1 MTDEINLLIVDDEEK
16 TRRILEL
23 NLNKRYRLHLAE
35 SGSAALELVRS
46 RPIDIVLTD
55 LKMPDMDGRTV
66 LREVKAKGR
75 SIPVIVMTAYG
86 TIENAVAVIQ
96 EGAFDYVVKPV
107 DLDQLDLVLDRAVG
121 HVLLLRENEQL
132 RSKLMMAEGVPD
144 IVTASHSMQ
153 QIVKLIQQIAPTDF
167 TVLIEGET
175 GTGKE
180 LVARAI
186 HALSPRV
193 SKPFVA
199 VNCGAIPRELLES
212 EFFGS
217 ERGAF
222 TGAVGRRAGKFEQAN
237 GGTLFL
243 DEIGEFPLDLQVKL
257 LRALEERAIT
267 RVGGSESL
275 ALDFRIIAATNRRLG
290 DEVAAGRFRSDLYY
304 RLNVIVCSLPP
315 LRERVEDTPLLAQH
329 FLLKHQQRAGKNLK
343 GIDQRALA
351 YLKSYHWPGN
361 IRELENVMMR
371 SIVSATTDLVTIDDL
386 PPDMSLKPS
395 TQEGKLPS
403 TFEEFKQMKNQFKDE
418 YLKQLEQAFLLE
430 HLRRNNWN
438 ISQTARIVGMDRRL
452 LQNMMKEQGLMK
464 PTDETVPS

>member
-35 SGSAALELVRS
+35 SGSAALELVRA

-55 LKMPDMDGRTV
+55 LKMPDVDGQTV
-66 LREVKAKGR
+66 LREVKARGS

-86 TIENAVAVIQ
+86 TIENAVTVIR
-96 EGAFDYVVKPV
+96 EGAFDYVVKPI
-107 DLDQLDLVLDRAVG
+107 DLDQLELVLDRAVG
-121 HVLLLRENEQL
+121 HVLLLRENERL

-144 IVTASHSMQ
+144 IVTASLSMQ
-153 QIVKLIQQIAPTDF
+153 QIIKLIQQIAPTDF
-167 TVLIEGET
+167 TVLIQGET

-186 HALSPRV
+186 HSLSPRV
-193 SKPFVA
+193 TKPFVA

-222 TGAVGRRAGKFEQAN
+222 TGAVARRAGKFEQAN

-243 DEIGEFPLDLQVKL
+243 DEVGEFPLDLQVKL
-257 LRALEERAIT
+257 LRVLEERAIT
-267 RVGGSESL
+267 RIGGNEKL
-275 ALDFRIIAATNRRLG
+275 ELDFRIIAATNRRLE
-290 DEVAAGRFRSDLYY
+290 DEVAAGLFRADLYY
-304 RLNVIVCSLPP
+304 RLNVMVCLLPP
-315 LRERVEDTPLLAQH
+315 LRERVEDIPLLAQH
-329 FLLKHQQRAGKNLK
+329 FLVKHQGRAGKSLK

-371 SIVSATTDLVTIDDL
+371 SIVSAGADFITIDDL
-386 PPDMSLKPS
+386 PPDMNLKPS
-395 TQEGKLPS
+395 TQGGELPS
-403 TFEEFKQMKNQFKDE
+403 TFEDFKRMKNEFKDE
-418 YLKQLEQAFLLE
+418 YLKQLEQTFLLE
-430 HLRRNNWN
+430 HLRRNTWN
-438 ISQTARIVGMDRRL
+438 ISQTARAVGMDRRL
-452 LQNMMKEQGLMK
+452 LQNMMKEHGLK
-464 PTDETVPS
+464 ASDETTRT